1 MISISIYMSNITD
14 LLNGFVQ
21 TFTAE
26 YTKFSGGNASAGTR
40 ARKALQEITK
50 LCRDGRKSIQEEK
63 NNRKNNK
70 A

>member
-1 MISISIYMSNITD
+1 MSNITE

-21 TFTAE
+21 TFSTE
-26 YTKFSGGNASAGTR
+26 YSKFSSGNASAGTR

-50 LCRDGRKSIQEEK
+50 VARDGRKSIQEEK
-63 NNRKNNK
+63 NSRKNNK